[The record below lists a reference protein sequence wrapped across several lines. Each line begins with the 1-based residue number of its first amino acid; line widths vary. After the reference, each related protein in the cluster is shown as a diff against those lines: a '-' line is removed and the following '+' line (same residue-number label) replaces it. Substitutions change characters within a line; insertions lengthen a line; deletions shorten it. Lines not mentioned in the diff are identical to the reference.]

1 VSSLSLPEIAPA
13 KPREVT
19 LAGSSRERLASMFH
33 AHHDFIWRLLRRLG
47 LSHEKADDAAQRVFL
62 VAAERLEVIRLGSER
77 AFLFGTALRV
87 ARMSLR
93 TERRWV
99 LEEDMDVRLSLAP
112 KTEELAERSRAIDLM
127 DQVLARMELD
137 LRTVFILFEIEG
149 LTTPEIAGLIEIPLG
164 TAASRL
170 RRAREAFQ
178 SILVTV
184 QRPAREE
191 SA

>member
-1 VSSLSLPEIAPA
+1 
-13 KPREVT
+13 
-19 LAGSSRERLASMFH
+19 M
-33 AHHDFIWRLLRRLG
+33 
-47 LSHEKADDAAQRVFL
+47 
-62 VAAERLEVIRLGSER
+62 IRLGSER

-149 LTTPEIAGLIEIPLG
+149 LTTPEIAGLLEIPLG

-184 QRPAREE
+184 QPRAREE